1 MMWNDV
7 RAVIRREY
15 MQRVRSKW
23 FIASTVIAP
32 VFMIGLMVVPAYFA
46 AQGEETERTL
56 AVVDGTNVL
65 YERIAPKLEEAGYE
79 MREVR
84 WHSDVVTEL
93 RQSAADGV
101 IGAFI
106 MVDELTLETGEA
118 ILYTTARPNPIRQVT
133 LRSAISRA
141 ALEFQLQQ
149 QEVDVDALLSGGELR
164 IEMLNDSVTGGDD
177 PQFFVA
183 YMGSFLLYMV
193 ILIYAI
199 SVMRATL
206 EEKTSRIVEVIIS
219 SMKPWHLML
228 GKIIGVG
235 AVSMTQMGIWLLVG
249 GLAFVSGLPM
259 LIAAQPELAELSTIR
274 DAMPGVGMIALF
286 VGFFVFG
293 FFMYSGLY
301 AAVGAM
307 CNSDEEAQ
315 QAQFPV
321 LLLLVIPIVMVV
333 SVIENPS
340 TPLSTGLSLFPLFT
354 PILMWARVAGGGAPA
369 AEVALSFVL
378 MFLATLAIAWVAGR
392 IYKVGILMA
401 GKRPT
406 VAELY
411 RWIKEA

>member
-1 MMWNDV
+1 MWTNV

-15 MQRVRSKW
+15 MQRVRSRW
-23 FIASTVIAP
+23 FIASTVMAP

-46 AQGEETERTL
+46 QQGDESERTL

-65 YERIAPKLEEAGYE
+65 YERLASKLEEAGYDVFE
-79 MREVR
+79 QR

-93 RQSAADGV
+93 RQMAEDGA
-101 IGAFI
+101 IGGFI
-106 MVDELTLETGEA
+106 MLDELTLETGEA
-118 ILYTTARPNPIRQVT
+118 ILYATSRPNLIRQVT
-133 LRSAISRA
+133 LRGAISRA

-149 QEVDVDALLSGGELR
+149 QDVDVDALLAGGELR
-164 IEMLNDSVTGGDD
+164 IEMLAETVSGGDD

-193 ILIYAI
+193 ILVYAI

-219 SMKPWHLML
+219 SMEPWHLML
-228 GKIIGVG
+228 GKIVGVG
-235 AVSMTQMGIWLLVG
+235 AVSMTQMAIWLFVG

-274 DAMPGVGMIALF
+274 DALPGLGVTGLF

-293 FFMYSGLY
+293 FLMYSGLY

-333 SVIENPS
+333 GVIENPS

-406 VAELY
+406 LPELW